1 MFDNNHDKTFLK
13 IQNLAK
19 PSDKEPSKLLCC
31 DVHSLL
37 PSIISALNLAKAF
50 TFPVNHNIQ
59 KFLQNI
65 P

>member
-19 PSDKEPSKLLCC
+19 PSDKEPLKLLCC
-31 DVHSLL
+31 DVHCLL